1 MRRRACQ
8 HRGTSRMRFSR
19 AIFSKENRTMNIE
32 RVARTLLGAAA
43 LCGLLVYAGCNA
55 GLSNNSNSGAPPG
68 GTPVPAVKP
77 RVDWGMSLLAGGTVG
92 IGMEPAKF
100 QFDASAPITVSNCTS
115 DYVAFNTSLTGGAS
129 LTAAFQDGSVGTTPV
144 ATGDTITI
152 TNQGTTLTLT
162 AGAVNSGTTFVGTG
176 TQAAIATNIVNA
188 INVPGNG
195 SSVGVSGSVPFGTT
209 VRVTA
214 TAAGSGGNLIALT
227 GPGFPK
233 FTWTSSTLG
242 GGS

>member
-92 IGMEPAKF
+92 VGMVPAKW

-115 DYVAFNTSLTGGAS
+115 DYVAFNTSLAGGATLS
-129 LTAAFQDGSVGTTPV
+129 VATQDGSVGTVPFTAGLTVTIGNPTLGTSIVLTSDAAQNTGLFFQTSGVV
-144 ATGDTITI
+144 ATQQANLRDAII
-152 TNQGTTLTLT
+152 RN
-162 AGAVNSGTTFVGTG
+162 GAT
-176 TQAAIATNIVNA
+176 
-188 INVPGNG
+188 
-195 SSVGVSGSVPFGTT
+195 VGVTGSIPFGTI
-209 VRVTA
+209 VR
-214 TAAGSGGNLIALT
+214 
-227 GPGFPK
+227 
-233 FTWTSSTLG
+233 
-242 GGS
+242 